1 MHIGIAGAGL
11 TGRLAAWQLL
21 AQGHRVTLFDRDT
34 PGGQASAGW
43 VAAAMLAPYSEMLNA
58 EPLVFEIG
66 LSAVEHWQR
75 LQQQMQAECG
85 HSFGV
90 QQAGSLVVAHPQ
102 DQGDW
107 LKFNQRLAAKVGDR
121 LQRVQQLS
129 ATQLAELEPELAER
143 FRQATWLVDEGC
155 VDNPSFYR
163 LVEQRILALGGEW
176 QGICEVLDVAP
187 GRVITTNGERRFD
200 HVLDCR
206 GFGAKPQLPALRGVR
221 GEVLVVRA
229 PEVQLS
235 RPVRLMHPRYQLYI
249 APRPERVYVIG
260 ATEIESE
267 SMASV
272 TIRSS
277 LELMSALYSVHPGF
291 AEAEVLHSL
300 VNLRPGFPDNLP
312 RLQHGPG
319 LTRVNGLYRHGYL
332 LGPQMV
338 GMALALVNGAE
349 PAGLPWPQL
358 VSVLE
363 G

>member
-21 AQGHRVTLFDRDT
+21 SQGHRVTLFDRDQ
-34 PGGQASAGW
+34 PVGQGSAGW

-66 LSAVEHWQR
+66 LSAVEYWQR
-75 LQQQMQAECG
+75 LQQQMQAEAG
-85 HSFGV
+85 QSFAV
-90 QQAGSLVVAHPQ
+90 QHAGSVVVAHPQ

-107 LKFNQRLAAKVGDR
+107 LKFNQRLAARVGDR

-129 ATQLAELEPELAER
+129 AAQLAELEPELSQR

-155 VDNPSFYR
+155 VDNPGFYR
-163 LVEQRILALGGEW
+163 LVEQRIRALGGDW
-176 QGICEVLDVAP
+176 RIGCELLDVLP
-187 GRVITTNGERRFD
+187 GLIRTGGGEHRFD

-206 GFGAKPQLPALRGVR
+206 GFGAKPQWSSLRGVR

-229 PEVQLS
+229 PDVQLG

-267 SMASV
+267 SMAPV
-272 TIRSS
+272 TVRSS

-312 RLQHGPG
+312 RLQHQSG

-338 GMALALVNGAE
+338 EMALALVNGAD
-349 PAGLPWPQL
+349 PASLPWPQL
-358 VSVLE
+358 VDLQAL
-363 G
+363 